1 MILLGSL
8 VNGAAVVAGTLA
20 GMVAGKFLNKRTKE
34 TLTSAMALIS
44 IGIAISGMHG
54 STNALIPI
62 ISLAIGAIIGE
73 ALDIDRRVN
82 ALGDLLESKLKNC
95 GSVTEGFV
103 TGSVVL
109 AVGAMGMMGAL
120 DSGLKNDHTIL
131 YAKSLIDVIY
141 AMAFASTMG
150 IGVAFS
156 GLSVFAVE
164 ASVAVLASLI
174 APLLSSYVIA
184 EITYVGSLILLAIG
198 LNMLGITRLRILN
211 LIPAVFF
218 PVLLCQFIK

>member
-8 VNGAAVVAGTLA
+8 VNGAAVVAGTLV

-198 LNMLGITRLRILN
+198 LNMLGITKLRILN